1 MTTLKIGDP
10 APDFQSIDQDGRP
23 VSLKDYH
30 GHKLILFFYP
40 KAMTPGCT
48 AEACNLRDNYRMLL
62 DRGFKILGVSA
73 DKEKAQQK
81 FINTHSLPF
90 PLIPDTEKSI
100 VMKYGVW
107 GPKKFMGRSF
117 EGINRTTFVIS
128 GEGIIEKLF
137 TRVETGDHAAQI
149 LKEYMD

>member
-23 VSLKDYH
+23 VSLKDYR
-30 GHKLILFFYP
+30 GHKLVLFFYP

-48 AEACNLRDNYRMLL
+48 AEACNLRDNYRTLL

-73 DKEKAQQK
+73 DTAKAQQK
-81 FINTHSLPF
+81 FISTHSLPF
-90 PLIPDTEKSI
+90 PLIPDTEKSV

-117 EGINRTTFVIS
+117 EGINRATFVIS
-128 GEGIIEKLF
+128 EEGIIEKIF

-149 LKEYMD
+149 LKEYVD